1 MFGRRCL
8 RLNVNI
14 LGAGCVI
21 QRYKFI
27 GVFKKRMDKL
37 YRPPSVSALQ
47 ALSIVAES
55 DNFTEAA
62 EKLHLTQSAVSRKI
76 QQLEGHYGV
85 PLLVRSSRSMQLTEQ
100 GEAVLEVARRI
111 LKELEMLEERISP
124 RDRPF
129 RIRIF
134 VSLAVRWLLPRLTD
148 FYAQHP
154 DLSLSI
160 ETVATEVVDPSGN
173 CDAYILYQ
181 PEARED
187 PSPESPTFLTL
198 FEELLVPVCAPSS
211 VNNRPLPKTLD
222 ELAQYTL
229 IHGST
234 GQHEW
239 TTWLKAN
246 GGSSARKYRHI
257 TFNLDELAMN
267 AAARGLG
274 IAMTDWTLA
283 QESINRGDL
292 VVPFGTPL
300 KTSGAYVL
308 WLQTSGALHPGRQR
322 ILQWF
327 AQQEAGLV
335 GKR

>member
-1 MFGRRCL
+1 MLGRQTL
-8 RLNVNI
+8 RLSVNI

-27 GVFKKRMDKL
+27 GECQKRMDKL
-37 YRPPSVSALQ
+37 YRPPSIGTLQ
-47 ALSIVAES
+47 ALLLVAES
-55 DNFTEAA
+55 DNFTDAA
-62 EKLHLTQSAVSRKI
+62 DKLHLTQSAVSRKI
-76 QQLEGHYGV
+76 QQLESHYGV
-85 PLLVRSSRSMQLTEQ
+85 PLFVRNSRSVQLTEQ
-100 GEAVLEVARRI
+100 GKAVLEVARRI
-111 LKELEMLEERISP
+111 LNELQALDERISP

-134 VSLAVRWLLPRLTD
+134 VSLAVRWLMPRLID
-148 FYAQHP
+148 FYDQYP

-160 ETVATEVVDPSGN
+160 ETVATEVVDPSGH
-173 CDAYILYQ
+173 CDAYILYL

-198 FEELLVPVCAPSS
+198 FDEILVPVCAPFS
-211 VNNRPLPKTLD
+211 VNNKPLPTSLE
-222 ELAQYTL
+222 ELAQHTL

-239 TTWLKAN
+239 TAWLKAQ
-246 GGSSARKYRHI
+246 GGSTARRYKHI

-274 IAMTDWTLA
+274 IAMTDLTLA

-300 KTSGAYVL
+300 KTTGVYVL
-308 WLQTSGALHPGRQR
+308 WLQTAGALHPGRQR

-327 AQQEAGLV
+327 AQQEAGTP
-335 GKR
+335 GKP

>member
-1 MFGRRCL
+1 
-8 RLNVNI
+8 
-14 LGAGCVI
+14 
-21 QRYKFI
+21 
-27 GVFKKRMDKL
+27 MDKIFG
-37 YRPPSVSALQ
+37 PPSVGALQ
-47 ALSIVAES
+47 ALSLVAES

-62 EKLHLTQSAVSRKI
+62 DKLHLTQSAVSRKI
-76 QQLEGHYGV
+76 QQLESHYGV
-85 PLLVRSSRSMQLTEQ
+85 PLFVRSSRSVQLTEQ
-100 GEAVLEVARRI
+100 GKAVLEVARKI
-111 LKELEMLEERISP
+111 LKDLQVLDEQISP

-173 CDAYILYQ
+173 CDAYILYL
-181 PEARED
+181 PEPRED
-187 PSPESPTFLTL
+187 PSPQSPTFLTL
-198 FEELLVPVCAPSS
+198 FEEILVPVCAPVA
-211 VNNRPLPKTLD
+211 VNNMPPPKTL
-222 ELAQYTL
+222 EALAQHTL

-239 TTWLKAN
+239 TLWLKAN
-246 GGSSARKYRHI
+246 GGPAARKYKHI

-274 IAMTDWTLA
+274 VAMTDFSLA
-283 QESINRGDL
+283 QESISRGEL

-300 KTSGAYVL
+300 KTTGAYVL
-308 WLQTSGALHPGRQR
+308 WLQTAGAVHPGRQR

-327 AQQEAGLV
+327 AQQGAGMP
-335 GKR
+335 GK

>member
-1 MFGRRCL
+1 
-8 RLNVNI
+8 
-14 LGAGCVI
+14 
-21 QRYKFI
+21 
-27 GVFKKRMDKL
+27 MDKL
-37 YRPPSVSALQ
+37 YRPPSIGALQ
-47 ALSIVAES
+47 ALLLVAES

-76 QQLEGHYGV
+76 QQLESHYGV
-85 PLLVRSSRSMQLTEQ
+85 PLFVRNSRSVQLTRQ
-100 GEAVLEVARRI
+100 GKEVLEVTRKI
-111 LKELEMLEERISP
+111 LDELQTLDERISP

-148 FYAQHP
+148 FYARHP

-160 ETVATEVVDPSGN
+160 ETVATEVVDPSGH
-173 CDAYILYQ
+173 CDAYILYL
-181 PEARED
+181 PEAREE
-187 PSPESPTFLTL
+187 PTPESPTFLRL
-198 FEELLVPVCAPSS
+198 FDEILVPVCAPFS
-211 VNNRPLPKTLD
+211 VDNKPLPGSL
-222 ELAQYTL
+222 EALAQHTL

-239 TTWLKAN
+239 SIWLKAN
-246 GGSSARKYRHI
+246 GGSAAKNYKHI

-274 IAMTDWTLA
+274 VAMTDLTLA

-292 VVPFGTPL
+292 VIPFGTPL
-300 KTSGAYVL
+300 KTKGVYVL
-308 WLQTSGALHPGRQR
+308 WLQTAGALHPGRQR

-327 AQQEAGLV
+327 AEQEGGAL
-335 GKR
+335 GKA